1 MNRNLFRLD
10 RFATL
15 NLSYPIHRIFRKDSD
30 SAVPILMYHS
40 ISDPDNRFLHP
51 YFETCTSSKVFEEH
65 IKYLS
70 ENGYSSIGL
79 DDLHGALKKGTN
91 AGKYVVLTFD
101 DGYLNFLDNAFP
113 ILDKYSFKA
122 TVFLA
127 TGLMGK
133 RRKDLLGKD
142 IMGWSD
148 ARQLQDK
155 GIVFGSHTVNHL
167 KLNRLPL
174 EVLAVE
180 IGESKKEI
188 ESRLGAS
195 PASFSYPYAFPEE
208 NVDFLGK
215 YFEILERCGYRTGVT
230 TVIGRVG
237 KGDNPL
243 ALKRLPINDLDDLV
257 LFKAKLDGAYD
268 WVHVPQYLWKKYF
281 NSTRKHNA

>member
-1 MNRNLFRLD
+1 M
-10 RFATL
+10 ATL
-15 NLSYPIHRIFRKDSD
+15 HVSGPLRRILNKERE
-30 SAVPILMYHS
+30 SAVPVLMYHS
-40 ISDPDNRFLHP
+40 ISNPDNRFLHP

-65 IKYLS
+65 MKYLF
-70 ENGYSSIGL
+70 ENGYSSIGF
-79 DDLHGALKKGTN
+79 DELHCVLKNGTN
-91 AGKYVVLTFD
+91 EGKYVVLTFD
-101 DGYLNFLDNAFP
+101 DGYMDFCDTAFP
-113 ILDKYSFKA
+113 ILDKYAFKA

-133 RRKDLLGKD
+133 RRENITGKD
-142 IMGWSD
+142 IMDWND

-155 GIVFGSHTVNHL
+155 GIVFGSHTMNHL
-167 KLNRLPL
+167 KLSRLPL
-174 EVLAVE
+174 EELEIE

-188 ESRLGAS
+188 ESRLGGS
-195 PASFSYPYAFPEE
+195 PAFFSYPYAFPEE

-215 YFEILERCGYRTGVT
+215 YFEILERCGYRIGVT

-268 WVHVPQYLWKKYF
+268 WVHVPQYLWKIIL
-281 NSTRKHNA
+281 